1 MTAVFKTKHAI
12 GITSAR
18 GAEVLIHIGL
28 DTVRLD
34 GRHFEM
40 HVKEGDAVAP
50 GDLLITFDIDEIK
63 AAGFDVITPV
73 IITNTDQ
80 YSFTDVKKRNGQTER
95 SASGVILK
103 KRWRKHEEISG
114 RFYGAAQRLPI
125 RLKELIKKGQRTFYG
140 GCLPGRH
147 YVSVS

>member
-12 GITSAR
+12 GITSTR

-40 HVKEGDAVAP
+40 HVKEGDTVAP

-80 YSFTDVKKRNGQTER
+80 YSFTDVKK
-95 SASGVILK
+95 SGMVKPNEALLAL
-103 KRWRKHEEISG
+103 S
-114 RFYGAAQRLPI
+114 
-125 RLKELIKKGQRTFYG
+125 
-140 GCLPGRH
+140 
-147 YVSVS
+147 